1 MFIDDVRVCARSDQS
16 LDHRPGP
23 TFLADRSKER
33 RVGTRV
39 RVRTGL
45 KQQRDT
51 NDRVVVKVCVR
62 SVLVRSGGKR
72 YPALV
77 VGEVRVGMVVQQN
90 LQQRPRNVCVA
101 RLGGVHERRR
111 PIGRQSVHVSS
122 ATK

>member
-51 NDRVVVKVCVR
+51 NDRVVVEVCVR

-72 YPALV
+72 YRTV
-77 VGEVRVGMVVQQN
+77 VVAEARVGSVVQQYP
-90 LQQRPRNVCVA
+90 QQRPRNVCVA
-101 RLGGVHERRR
+101 CLSGVHERRR
-111 PIGRQSVHVSS
+111 PIGRLSVYVSS